1 MNRLIDA
8 PQSPLVGIIMGSD
21 SDLPV
26 MAAAGAVLAELGIP
40 YEERIV
46 SAHRTP
52 DVMRDYAL
60 TAAERGLKV
69 IIAGA
74 GGAAHLPGMVAAWTV
89 LPVIGVPVR
98 SRALSGVDSLHSI
111 VQMPPGVPVAT
122 VAIDGARN
130 AGLLAAQ
137 IIGAWQPEVQVRLA
151 AMRERTAAEVTA
163 KDERLRQAGAASY
176 LQASGIRSQASGT
189 RETAP
194 DT

>member
-1 MNRLIDA
+1 MTDA
-8 PQSPLVGIIMGSD
+8 ELGPGPLVGIIMGSD

-26 MAAAGAVLAELGIP
+26 MAAASAVLAELGIP
-40 YEERIV
+40 YEERIL

-52 DVMRDYAL
+52 DAMRAYAQE
-60 TAAERGLKV
+60 AAGRGLKA

-74 GGAAHLPGMVAAWTV
+74 GGAAHLPGMTAAWTV

-137 IIGAWQPEVQVRLA
+137 MVGAWVPAVQARLLA
-151 AMRERTAAEVTA
+151 LREHTAAEVTA
-163 KDERLRQAGAASY
+163 KDDALRRDGSAAYLAARTERPS
-176 LQASGIRSQASGT
+176 
-189 RETAP
+189 
-194 DT
+194 